1 MAALMLIGLIALL
14 ITPEGKIMKKRAYF
28 LENFYEPVK
37 DFIKRFNLFAASI
50 LLLIVATYRL
60 TDIVMGPMANPFT

>member
-1 MAALMLIGLIALL
+1 MLKIIPGEMHIFDGCFNAYRVIALL

-37 DFIKRFNLFAASI
+37 DFIKDLIYSLHLFCC
-50 LLLIVATYRL
+50 
-60 TDIVMGPMANPFT
+60 